1 MGLLPITEKG
11 KPVTCQAD
19 WPLFY
24 MNDFSRL
31 GLVVKQLGEAVA
43 VLQASG
49 FTVHE
54 DERGVLLDVSGSAQH
69 EVRIHFTLALARRSF
84 SSLSISCCI
93 CSHCNCS
100 FSNSRGGLAAV

>member
-11 KPVTCQAD
+11 KPVTWQAD

-31 GLVVKQLGEAVA
+31 GLVVNQLDEAVNA
-43 VLQASG
+43 LQMSG

-54 DERGVLLDVSGSAQH
+54 DERGVLLDVSGREPLDKVFQ
-69 EVRIHFTLALARRSF
+69 TLASHHLEYETAD
-84 SSLSISCCI
+84 LVSCVYQ
-93 CSHCNCS
+93 
-100 FSNSRGGLAAV
+100 G

>member
-24 MNDFSRL
+24 MGDFSRL
-31 GLVVKQLGEAVA
+31 GLVVNQLGEAVT

-54 DERGVLLDVSGSAQH
+54 DERGVLLDVSGSEPLDKVFQ
-69 EVRIHFTLALARRSF
+69 ALAAHH
-84 SSLSISCCI
+84 LECETADLVSCVYQ
-93 CSHCNCS
+93 
-100 FSNSRGGLAAV
+100 G